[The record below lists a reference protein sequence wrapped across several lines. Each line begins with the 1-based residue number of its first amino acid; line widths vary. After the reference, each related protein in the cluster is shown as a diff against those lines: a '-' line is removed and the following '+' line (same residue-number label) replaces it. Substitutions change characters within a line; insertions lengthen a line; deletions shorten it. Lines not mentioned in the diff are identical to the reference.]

1 VEARLATEVRPDAVL
16 VAEDGVLSL
25 SGATL
30 AWVVKDGKADR
41 RAVTLGV
48 RIPGWVEVRSGI
60 AAGELVVVGGQERL
74 GPGAPVMPTELKRA
88 PGDTA
93 GPGDR

>member
-1 VEARLATEVRPDAVL
+1 MRPGAVL
-16 VAEDGVLSL
+16 VPEDGVLLL

-41 RAVTLGV
+41 RNVVLGV
-48 RIPGWVEVRSGI
+48 RSRGWVEVRSGV

-74 GPGAPVMPTELKRA
+74 GPGAPVMATELQR
-88 PGDTA
+88 GDTA
-93 GPGDR
+93 AAVEP